1 MERYE
6 IDDMKANLQSY
17 LEMQGYDTR
26 SLFNCI
32 NPEHTDTNASM
43 KYYDDN
49 KVYCF
54 GCGASFDLIDCISI
68 LEHLDKKSAFKRAID
83 LYSHNY
89 SQTKAKPV
97 IATNNKNKTKEK
109 NVKDYSKAYTYWHEQ
124 YKNSKIAKDYVKSRG
139 IDEKLAEKFNF
150 GFNRFHLKDERN
162 NFEMYF
168 NAVVIPAS
176 KHCFSARNL
185 DYVDKVKY
193 FKPKKCIADI
203 FNIEAITNDIPYCVI
218 TEGEFDCLS
227 FLTIGVNA
235 IALCS
240 ANNSVKFFD
249 MQKPFKTY
257 ILALDND
264 ETGKKYTNKLIDYF
278 NENNYSYV
286 VFDNCGYKDANLA
299 LTQDRNKFQQ
309 AITLVCDDI
318 IAKDKRKQKLH
329 DAEM

>member
-26 SLFNCI
+26 NLFNCI

-83 LYSHNY
+83 LYCHNY

-97 IATNNKNKTKEK
+97 IATKNRTNTKEK
-109 NVKDYSKAYTYWHEQ
+109 NIKDYSKAYIYWHEQ
-124 YKNSKIAKDYVKSRG
+124 YKKSKIAKDYVKSRG
-139 IDEKLAEKFNF
+139 IDEKLAEKFKL
-150 GFNRFHLKDERN
+150 GFNTFHIKNKDY
-162 NFEMYF
+162 EMSF
-168 NAVVIPAS
+168 NGIIIPAS
-176 KHCFSARNL
+176 KYCFSARNL
-185 DYVDKVKY
+185 DYVDKIKY
-193 FKPKKCIADI
+193 FKPKSCTAEI
-203 FNIEAITNDIPYCVI
+203 FNNEAITNDVPYCVI

-240 ANNSVKFFD
+240 ANNSSKFFT

-264 ETGKKYTNKLIDYF
+264 EAGRKNTQKLIDYF
-278 NENNYSYV
+278 EENNYSYV
-286 VFDNCGYKDANLA
+286 IFDNCNYKDANEA
-299 LTQDRNKFQQ
+299 LLKNREKFEQD
-309 AITLVCDDI
+309 ISTICDDI
-318 IAKDKRKQKLH
+318 IQKEKRKQKLH
-329 DAEM
+329 NAEM